1 MVDLVG
7 GYGGTAGAQGTPDG
21 KIIIYDQRF
30 SNSLWLGDV
39 TGYELFNCTRTGH
52 ECTGSFAGEIG
63 DMFDATIVQFGHEN
77 SANSLTGAAGAAGTN
92 THLNGDTVRSTF
104 TNTYANAGSNQLG
117 VPDTSAGTSYF
128 GTNLKVYIKV
138 NHDEDFP
145 LQTSQDTDN
154 YFPVGSTI
162 EVLDT
167 TWVETAPETSVDV
180 TKNVYRSFKVLS
192 HVENTHGHMFAKLD
206 SVPTTDSTQKYA
218 LKVTAQNSTVMT
230 RKNIEMNAKQQ
241 EVQVIQPIQS
251 NKFVIDDGD
260 TYRIYINAGKGSV
273 EFTEVLSGASSSD
286 QIAEAINSFSALSGP
301 VSVDI
306 TKVEI
311 RITFAAID
319 GDVPQL
325 SVVEVVDA
333 GTATSFAVHTLVEGW
348 SFFAGHSARLENVQP
363 GSVINVTSQEEVT
376 FEITSWAD
384 SKYLVFAYDGEVG
397 STGAAP
403 AGGALAA
410 SDVKTAV
417 NSILNE
423 KGLAKFTL
431 VANDVTTSTISK
443 IVIKMPEG
451 IDGSKLELLPASGT
465 TGTTIEKTVK
475 KNNNGRSFKVL
486 RVENYEKLIEA
497 NLLLTSANNTE
508 LEYSVHD
515 TAPLVVGDEVRFKQ
529 STPGTQCK
537 LTPGSN
543 SASPSAVEYRY
554 ITQEAITASGGAGD
568 KTVYTVNAAL
578 EVVAG
583 NYVITDC
590 DIKVLRTTIVVDSM
604 PDTMSITEDGAFGA
618 NVNLHV
624 YGPKGSCSVS
634 EIVKGTY
641 ESDVCSSRGNCDG
654 ASGLCVCHEG
664 YSGEACETQTV
675 LV

>member
-1 MVDLVG
+1 
-7 GYGGTAGAQGTPDG
+7 
-21 KIIIYDQRF
+21 
-30 SNSLWLGDV
+30 
-39 TGYELFNCTRTGH
+39 
-52 ECTGSFAGEIG
+52 
-63 DMFDATIVQFGHEN
+63 
-77 SANSLTGAAGAAGTN
+77 
-92 THLNGDTVRSTF
+92 
-104 TNTYANAGSNQLG
+104 
-117 VPDTSAGTSYF
+117 
-128 GTNLKVYIKV
+128 
-138 NHDEDFP
+138 
-145 LQTSQDTDN
+145 
-154 YFPVGSTI
+154 
-162 EVLDT
+162 
-167 TWVETAPETSVDV
+167 
-180 TKNVYRSFKVLS
+180 
-192 HVENTHGHMFAKLD
+192 
-206 SVPTTDSTQKYA
+206 
-218 LKVTAQNSTVMT
+218 MT

-241 EVQVIQPIQS
+241 EVQVIQPTQS
-251 NKFVIDDGD
+251 NIFKIDSGD
-260 TYRIYINAGKGSV
+260 TYRIYINAGKSSV

-301 VSVDI
+301 VSVDK

-333 GTATSFAVHTLVEGW
+333 GDATSFAVHTLVEGW

-376 FEITSWAD
+376 FEIDSWAD

-403 AGGALAA
+403 TSSAIA
-410 SDVKTAV
+410 SSVVKTAV

-431 VANDVTTSTISK
+431 VDNDVTTSMVSK

-465 TGTTIEKTVK
+465 TGTTIKKTVK

-497 NLLLTSANNTE
+497 NLLLASATNTE
-508 LEYSVHD
+508 LEYSVHN

-529 STPGTQCK
+529 STPGTGCEV
-537 LTPGSN
+537 TPGSN
-543 SASPSAVEYRY
+543 AASPSAVEYRY
-554 ITQEAITASGGAGD
+554 ITQEAITAGGGSE

-578 EVVAG
+578 TLESG
-583 NYVITDC
+583 NYVIDNC